1 MNHGAVQIGRT
12 RQLIVPLRILF
23 VHCDF
28 IPLNAF
34 TVAAL
39 WLWLACISGNPAA
52 ELFGKQM
59 VLIPVLRNPWVTKS
73 RQHGRTRTG
82 IIGWQN
88 RLPHGKYTNPRVAVS
103 LQNIFDCGRPPQTY
117 RSSWR
122 KQKNHAHLTCG
133 SIEGCTQ
140 LLKVC

>member
-1 MNHGAVQIGRT
+1 MNHGAIQIDRT
-12 RQLIVPLRILF
+12 RQLIVPSRIL
-23 VHCDF
+23 VVDRNF

-34 TVAAL
+34 TAAAL
-39 WLWLACISGNPAA
+39 GLWLACISGN
-52 ELFGKQM
+52 LM
-59 VLIPVLRNPWVTKS
+59 VLIPILRNPWVTKP
-73 RQHGRTRTG
+73 RQHSGARTG
-82 IIGWQN
+82 IIRWQN
-88 RLPHGKYTNPRVAVS
+88 RLPDGKYTNARIAVS

-122 KQKNHAHLTCG
+122 KQKNDAYLTCG